1 MYRLQNELMSS
12 VWTWNGLDDRAFG
25 AGERGPGQA
34 GAVSER
40 FVAVMTSS
48 GADTPVGPAGDAY
61 VRIPLP
67 AGDPI
72 AQFKAAAPGVTD
84 ASAAA
89 SPGVIPQFDQMR
101 PLQDLLHPELNNA
114 NGAGRT
120 ELITQ
125 TYNAGLGRYEF
136 TGVQETDAV
145 LIGSRWTP
153 TTLTYS
159 FPTSGD
165 FYADQGYGAGAE
177 PAELVVFNA
186 AQQAATR
193 YAFGLI
199 SAYTNLTF
207 VEVTESATTHADFRL
222 SQTGLDSVGSAYA
235 NFPSSSAQAG
245 DVWFGM
251 TGQPFYDTPAPGNWG
266 QATIMHELGHAL
278 GLKHGHDN
286 YTSYDLAGG
295 GYLDAPPGGGAR
307 YGTVAL
313 PSEHDG
319 QSWSL
324 MTYRSSPGAPID
336 FQGDG
341 FNQPQT
347 YMQDEIA
354 ALQHLYGANF
364 NTQSGNTVYTW
375 NPTTGEQSINGV
387 GQGAPTGNIILS
399 TLWDGNGV
407 DTYDLSNYST
417 NLSINLEPGEFSTFS
432 SSQLANHRAYSGGN
446 APAAGNVA
454 NARLFQG
461 DTRSLIEN
469 ANGGTGD
476 DTLIGN
482 QAANT
487 LTGNNGADT
496 LIGNVGNDTLIG
508 GAGND
513 ALYGDGKASAPSGV
527 VIGDGVVTKASG
539 LGNVSTATALDITSE
554 FSLAANGDIL
564 NATTVPHVTISGT
577 GDGNKDYYKIV
588 LTAGAVITLDV
599 DHSVGID
606 SFIRLLDGNGNVLAF
621 DDDSATTEG
630 ASGSAS
636 SLDSFLSYT
645 VATGG
650 TYYIE
655 IGNYATSTTN
665 GPIDAGDTYDVQ
677 VSVADLPS
685 VGSGSGDDTLIGGA
699 GGDSLNGG
707 DGIDTISYVGSALA
721 VYVRLFNNTAF
732 GGDAQGD
739 VISGF
744 ENITGSSNNDDLRG
758 STGANVL
765 DGGAG
770 NDLLIGF
777 AGADTLIGG
786 DGIDTVSYVG
796 SSSAVFVRLFNNTA
810 FGGDAQG
817 DVISGF
823 ENITGSSN
831 NDDLRGSTGANVLD
845 GGAGN
850 DLLIG
855 FAGADTL
862 TGGDG
867 IDTLSYVGSA
877 TAVTVNLLTNIVS
890 GGDAQGD
897 VISGFENLTGSSN
910 NDVLTG
916 NAGANVL
923 DGGLG
928 GDTLIGGDG
937 IDTIS
942 YVGSSAGVSVR
953 LFNNTAFGGDAQGD
967 VISGFENITGSS
979 NNDDLRGSTGAN
991 VLDGG
996 AGNDLLIGFAGAD
1009 TLIGGDGLD
1018 TISYA
1023 GSSQAVFVRLFNNTA
1038 FGGDA
1043 QGDVISGFENITGSS
1058 NNDDLRGST
1067 GANVLDGGAG
1077 DDLLIGFAGADTLT
1091 GGDGID
1097 TVSYV
1102 GSSAAVF
1109 VRLFNNL
1116 AFGGDAQ
1123 GDVISGFE
1131 NIIGSSNNDDL
1142 RGGNDINVLD
1152 GGAGN
1157 DILMGFAGADTL
1169 IGGAGGDTLTGG
1181 DGIDTVSYVGS
1192 SAGVFVRLF
1201 NNLTF
1206 GGDAQGDVISGFE
1219 NIIGSSNNDDL
1230 RGGNDINVL
1239 DGGAGNDI
1247 LMGFAGADTLIGGAG
1262 GDTLTGGDGLD
1273 TISYVG
1279 SAAAVTVNLLT
1290 NTVSGGD
1297 AAGDVISEIEN
1308 ITGSSNND
1316 ILTGNAGANVLNGGA
1331 GGDTLTGGSGL
1342 DTISYVGSSA
1352 GVFVRLF
1359 NNLAF
1364 GGDAQ
1369 GDVIS
1374 GFENIIG

>member
-1 MYRLQNELMSS
+1 MYRLHNELMSS

-25 AGERGPGQA
+25 AGDRGGSLTTHA
-34 GAVSER
+34 GAVTDR
-40 FVAVMTSS
+40 FAAVASGS
-48 GADTPVGPAGDAY
+48 GADLADSSVIDARAY

-67 AGDPI
+67 AGDAV
-72 AQFKAAAPGVTD
+72 AQFKAAAPGVTGV
-84 ASAAA
+84 SAAA
-89 SPGVIPQFDQMR
+89 SPGVVPQFDQMR
-101 PLQDLLHPELNNA
+101 PLQDLLHPELNSA

-136 TGVQETDAV
+136 TGVQETDGV

-193 YAFGLI
+193 YAFALI
-199 SAYTNLTF
+199 SGYTNLTF

-278 GLKHGHDN
+278 GLKHGHDD

-324 MTYRSSPGAPID
+324 MTYRSAPGAPIN

-347 YMQDEIA
+347 YMQDEVA

-364 NTQSGNTVYTW
+364 NTQSGNTIYTW

-417 NLSINLEPGEFSTFS
+417 NLSVNLEPGEFSTFS
-432 SSQLANHRAYSGGN
+432 SAQLANHQAYSGGN

-469 ANGGTGD
+469 ANGGTGN

-496 LIGNVGNDTLIG
+496 LIGSVGNDTLNG

-513 ALYGDGKASAPSGV
+513 ALYGDGKVATPSGV

-564 NATTVPHVTISGT
+564 NATTVPHVTVSGT
-577 GDGNKDYYKIV
+577 GDGNKDYYKVV
-588 LTAGAVITLDV
+588 LTAGAVITLDI
-599 DHSVGID
+599 DHTVGID
-606 SFIRLLDGNGNVLAF
+606 SFIRLLDGSGNPLAL
-621 DDDSATTEG
+621 DDDSGTSEG
-630 ASGSAS
+630 AGGSTSG
-636 SLDSFLSYT
+636 LDSFLTYT
-645 VATGG
+645 VSTGG

-655 IGNYATSTTN
+655 IGSYASSTTIN

-677 VSVADLPS
+677 VSVADLPGM
-685 VGSGSGDDTLIGGA
+685 GSGSGDDTLIGGA

-732 GGDAQGD
+732 GGDANGD
-739 VISGF
+739 TLSSI
-744 ENITGSSNNDDLRG
+744 ENATGSSFNDDLRG
-758 STGANVL
+758 SSGVNVL
-765 DGGAG
+765 DGAAG
-770 NDLLIGF
+770 DDYLEGL
-777 AGADTLIGG
+777 AGADTLVGGRGTDPLVGGAGGHPRSGG
-786 DGIDTVSYVG
+786 DGAGTLSYAG
-796 SSSAVFVRLFNNTA
+796 SGLGVYVRLFNNTA
-810 FGGDAQG
+810 FGGDANG
-817 DVISGF
+817 DVISNF
-823 ENITGSSN
+823 ENATGSSF
-831 NDDLRGSTGANVLD
+831 NDDLIGSNANNVLT
-845 GGAGN
+845 GGIGADSLQGLGGN
-850 DLLIG
+850 DTLIG
-855 FAGADTL
+855 GVGADTL
-862 TGGDG
+862 
-867 IDTLSYVGSA
+867 
-877 TAVTVNLLTNIVS
+877 N
-890 GGDAQGD
+890 
-897 VISGFENLTGSSN
+897 
-910 NDVLTG
+910 
-916 NAGANVL
+916 
-923 DGGLG
+923 
-928 GDTLIGGDG
+928 GGDG

-942 YVGSSAGVSVR
+942 YLGSSLAVYVR
-953 LFNNTAFGGDAQGD
+953 LFNSTVFGGDANGD
-967 VISGFENITGSS
+967 VISNVENATGSS
-979 NNDDLRGSTGAN
+979 NNDDLMGSNNATTLHRAPATEPIQG
-991 VLDGG
+991 LG
-996 AGNDLLIGFAGAD
+996 GAD
-1009 TLIGGDGLD
+1009 TLIGGVGADTLNGGDGAD
-1018 TISYA
+1018 TISYL
-1023 GSSQAVFVRLFNNTA
+1023 GSTLAVYVRLFNSTV

-1043 QGDVISGFENITGSS
+1043 NGDVISNVENATGSS
-1058 NNDDLRGST
+1058 NNDDLMGSYS
-1067 GANVLDGGAG
+1067 ANALDG
-1077 DDLLIGFAGADTLT
+1077 
-1091 GGDGID
+1091 
-1097 TVSYV
+1097 
-1102 GSSAAVF
+1102 
-1109 VRLFNNL
+1109 
-1116 AFGGDAQ
+1116 
-1123 GDVISGFE
+1123 
-1131 NIIGSSNNDDL
+1131 
-1142 RGGNDINVLD
+1142 RGGK
-1152 GGAGN
+1152 
-1157 DILMGFAGADTL
+1157 
-1169 IGGAGGDTLTGG
+1169 
-1181 DGIDTVSYVGS
+1181 
-1192 SAGVFVRLF
+1192 
-1201 NNLTF
+1201 
-1206 GGDAQGDVISGFE
+1206 
-1219 NIIGSSNNDDL
+1219 
-1230 RGGNDINVL
+1230 
-1239 DGGAGNDI
+1239 
-1247 LMGFAGADTLIGGAG
+1247 
-1262 GDTLTGGDGLD
+1262 
-1273 TISYVG
+1273 
-1279 SAAAVTVNLLT
+1279 
-1290 NTVSGGD
+1290 
-1297 AAGDVISEIEN
+1297 
-1308 ITGSSNND
+1308 
-1316 ILTGNAGANVLNGGA
+1316 
-1331 GGDTLTGGSGL
+1331 
-1342 DTISYVGSSA
+1342 
-1352 GVFVRLF
+1352 
-1359 NNLAF
+1359 
-1364 GGDAQ
+1364 
-1369 GDVIS
+1369 
-1374 GFENIIG
+1374 